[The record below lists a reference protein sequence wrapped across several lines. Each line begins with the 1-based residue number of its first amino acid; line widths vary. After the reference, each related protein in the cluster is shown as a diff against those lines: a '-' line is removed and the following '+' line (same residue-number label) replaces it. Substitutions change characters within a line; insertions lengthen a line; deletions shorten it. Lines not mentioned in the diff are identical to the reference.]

1 MEKLRVREDMSEE
14 VQYTSSNL
22 PIYAFNQRLSQFIGY
37 AADCHWHRDLEFII
51 ILEGEMTYHVNDK
64 LFPLVAGDVIF
75 VNANQLHFGSSGKHG
90 AVECVFISLLLHPSL
105 LCADPYIE
113 KRFVNPLLYDTRY
126 ETLFFPANTNSSIH
140 DPNSEKN
147 WYREA
152 SVRIGALARLCLQSS
167 DDSVLEIQSR
177 FYALWSLLFANTI
190 AASLSMEDKNVPGDI
205 PLKRMI
211 SFINEHYSEK
221 VGLDDIAA
229 AGRVCRS
236 KCCLL
241 FKQTLHQTVFEYLLN
256 LRVRRSLN
264 LLSNENV
271 SITEVALISGFSKTS
286 YYGEI
291 FKRVI
296 GISPG
301 KYRRK
306 LRARDMD
313 SLPRF

>member
-22 PIYAFNQRLSQFIGY
+22 PIYAVNWRLSQFIGY

-51 ILEGEMTYHVNDK
+51 VLEGEMTYHVNDK
-64 LFPLVAGDVIF
+64 LFPLAAGDVIF

-90 AVECVFISLLLHPSL
+90 SVECVFISLLLHPSM
-105 LCADPYIE
+105 LCANPYIE

-126 ETLFFPANTNSSIH
+126 DTLFFPANTNS
-140 DPNSEKN
+140 EKD
-147 WYREA
+147 WRGEV

-167 DDSVLEIQSR
+167 DDSILEIQSR
-177 FYALWSLLFANTI
+177 FYALWSLIFSNTI
-190 AASLSMEDKNVPGDI
+190 AASLSMEDKNVRGDI

-211 SFINEHYSEK
+211 SFINEHCSEK
-221 VGLDDIAA
+221 IGLDDIAA

-264 LLSNENV
+264 FLSDDTV
-271 SITEVALISGFSKTS
+271 SITEAALASGFSKAS

-291 FKRVI
+291 FKRVT

-301 KYRRK
+301 KYRRRISLNNVKK
-306 LRARDMD
+306 L
-313 SLPRF
+313 